1 MAREADGPQSR
12 RNTAFRQTAS
22 ERISRL
28 NLAWVT
34 FEQGPDAQV
43 GAEFMREAHTLKGEA
58 SLLGFDAIKRVTHH
72 IETLA
77 VPVLN
82 GSVPLDPALGDRV
95 LEGLDLLVV
104 LLDRAPD
111 DPAPEAALYIGAGDE
126 VPETIEAP
134 TSRPTPTSLP
144 SPRSESKPRAEGIRV
159 TTEKLEELREI
170 VGDLFLI
177 NSRSRGFI
185 DEMRKA
191 RGIVNTA
198 NREAKGTTHERLFA
212 QLGQILGG
220 MEAVLREHS
229 RQISRSTTMLE
240 TVSRDMRMVPL
251 RMLFDAYP
259 RAVRSLARDLNK
271 EVRLEIVGDD
281 ILVDRA
287 VLDVIAEP
295 LLHIV
300 RNAIDHGIESPD
312 ERARKGKAREGH
324 MRVHANLIGSTLR
337 IDISDDGKGIDV
349 QAVGKRVVEL
359 GLLSSDQLRQLTN
372 DQIVSY
378 VFHQG
383 LSTQRTATELSGRGV
398 GLDVVLKKL
407 EAIGGGVSITTRVN
421 EGTGFKLQVPI
432 SVAVTALLTF
442 RVGSGRFALPA
453 TSVTSLIDSS
463 KSPVIEAASGPVI
476 RHLGALV
483 PVVQLDELLG
493 ERASNKETRG
503 SARTI
508 LVESAG
514 SLVAVVGTEAHR
526 RVEAVLKGT
535 SEVFKH
541 DPLLGAAAPMD
552 DGTLALVLKPGELL
566 AAARGMAPRA
576 HAVAEAPRGGSTVL
590 VADDS
595 PVIRDLVAE
604 ALRSHG
610 LRVLEAADGEEAL
623 AILAAH
629 HEVRL
634 LVTDVE
640 MPRLDGI
647 GLIRE
652 VRAHY
657 GRQLPALVVSMRGS
671 AEDKQRALDVGADG
685 YLVKSD
691 FTQAGLWSMVSRYL
705 R

>member
-1 MAREADGPQSR
+1 MASDVDGPQSR
-12 RNTAFRQTAS
+12 RNAAFRQTAS
-22 ERISRL
+22 ERVSRL

-34 FEQGPDAQV
+34 FEQDGDAEI

-58 SLLGFDAIKRVTHH
+58 SLLGFDALKRITHH
-72 IETLA
+72 IESLVA
-77 VPVLN
+77 PVLN
-82 GSVPLDPALGDRV
+82 GSLALDPTLGDRV
-95 LEGLDLLVV
+95 LEGLDLLAAM
-104 LLDRAPD
+104 LERAPD
-111 DPAPEAALYIGAGDE
+111 ADAPEVALYITEQPTVVETAPVAA
-126 VPETIEAP
+126 VPVAA
-134 TSRPTPTSLP
+134 SA
-144 SPRSESKPRAEGIRV
+144 PRAAARPRADGIRV
-159 TTEKLEELREI
+159 TTERLEELREI
-170 VGDLFLI
+170 VGDLFLVH
-177 NSRSRGFI
+177 SRSRGFI

-191 RGIVNTA
+191 RQLVLA
-198 NREAKGTTHERLFA
+198 AHRDAKGTKEERAFV
-212 QLGQILGG
+212 QLGQILSGI
-220 MEAVLREHS
+220 EAVLRDHS
-229 RQISRSTTMLE
+229 RQIGRTTTMLE

-251 RMLFDAYP
+251 RMLFDSYP

-271 EVRLEIVGDD
+271 EVRLEIAGDD

-295 LLHIV
+295 LIHIV
-300 RNAIDHGIESPD
+300 RNAIDHGIEAPD
-312 ERARKGKAREGH
+312 ARVRSGKAREGR
-324 MRVHANLIGSTLR
+324 MRVHASLIGSTLR
-337 IDISDDGKGIDV
+337 IEVSDDGKGIDV
-349 QAVGKRVVEL
+349 HAVGKRVVEL
-359 GLLSSDQLRQLTN
+359 GLLNSDQLHQLTQ

-383 LSTQRTATELSGRGV
+383 LSTQRTANEVSGRGV

-407 EAIGGGVSITTRVN
+407 EAIGGGVAVSTRVN
-421 EGTGFKLQVPI
+421 EGTSFKLQVPI

-442 RVGSGRFALPA
+442 HVGSGRYALPA
-453 TSVTSLIDSS
+453 TSITSLIDSS
-463 KSPVIEAASGPVI
+463 KSPVIDAASGPAI

-483 PVVQLDELLG
+483 PVVRLDELLG
-493 ERASNKETRG
+493 ERASTKDTKG
-503 SARTI
+503 AARTI

-514 SLVAVVGTEAHR
+514 SLVAVVGTDTHR
-526 RVEAVLKGT
+526 RIEAVLKGL
-535 SEVFKH
+535 SDVFRN

-566 AAARGMAPRA
+566 AATRGMTARVPA
-576 HAVAEAPRGGSTVL
+576 HTEAPRGGSTVL

-595 PVIRDLVAE
+595 PVIRDLITE

-629 HEVRL
+629 PEVRL